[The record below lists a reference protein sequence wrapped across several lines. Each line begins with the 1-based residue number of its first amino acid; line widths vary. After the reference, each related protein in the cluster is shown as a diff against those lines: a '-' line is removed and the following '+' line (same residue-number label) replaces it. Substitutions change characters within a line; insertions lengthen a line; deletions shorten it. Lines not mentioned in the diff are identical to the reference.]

1 MLLWPLMPPAILERF
16 DLSAQTRVIEE
27 SLTSRQRQILAW
39 VADAATNKTIA
50 EEMNLNIK
58 TVESDLGNIFEQLGV
73 DNRIHAA
80 VIYALVVAD
89 QA

>member
-1 MLLWPLMPPAILERF
+1 MLLCSLMPPAIHERF

-27 SLTSRQRQILAW
+27 SLTSRQRRILAW
-39 VADAATNKTIA
+39 VADAATNMTIA

-58 TVESDLGNIFEQLGV
+58 TVESDLGKIFEQLGV

-80 VIYALVVAD
+80 VIYALVVTD